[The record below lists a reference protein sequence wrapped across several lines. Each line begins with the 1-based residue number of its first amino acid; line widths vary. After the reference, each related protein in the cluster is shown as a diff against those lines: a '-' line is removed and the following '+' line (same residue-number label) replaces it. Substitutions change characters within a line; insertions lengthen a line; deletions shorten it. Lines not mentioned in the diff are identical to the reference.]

1 MITKSYKN
9 LQALAKEINEPTL
22 DQHVID
28 EILKQLDG
36 SILTEHNYTGHDQYV
51 EFGRVIQGNKK
62 NHKKGHAR
70 AMARL
75 DIADQNMADKQF
87 AAASHFHYLMWMVP
101 KTILQL
107 IKITKILNDHGI
119 FVIFESSSQATWSRI
134 CRHIRG
140 GFMQIPEE
148 VMTNPFLEDFRQDF
162 GLANPN
168 LSKNPTVM
176 EILGEY
182 KLYLSTYR
190 YTPGEEGTIPMQ
202 SNHRPMD
209 MDYVETQFYEK
220 FYTYLDHQVDNLDLI
235 VLQNDHREPMV
246 EVLVPIEGNTI
257 QADIMCSGRFSN
269 IK

>member
-1 MITKSYKN
+1 
-9 LQALAKEINEPTL
+9 
-22 DQHVID
+22 
-28 EILKQLDG
+28 
-36 SILTEHNYTGHDQYV
+36 
-51 EFGRVIQGNKK
+51 
-62 NHKKGHAR
+62 
-70 AMARL
+70 
-75 DIADQNMADKQF
+75 
-87 AAASHFHYLMWMVP
+87 
-101 KTILQL
+101 
-107 IKITKILNDHGI
+107 
-119 FVIFESSSQATWSRI
+119 
-134 CRHIRG
+134 
-140 GFMQIPEE
+140 MQIPEE